1 MEIERTGDFRV
12 VDHAA
17 RSSLA
22 ERFRWQAPHCE
33 RLGSPLYAELCRRLA
48 AEVEAGGPVLEV
60 LGGHEQDSYESML
73 QLRLLGAVHRL
84 ALTGMAP
91 ALAAHYPST
100 GGDGEV
106 EPLWEGFRATV
117 SEQPQELRE
126 LIERPVQTNEVGRS
140 RALALGFAEI
150 ARSIGLPL
158 RLLELGSS
166 GGLNLRW
173 DRFRYE
179 SGAFAFGDPAS
190 PVRFADYHEGA
201 ELPPAPMRIE
211 VAERAG
217 CDRRPVDVS
226 KAEGRETLLA
236 YTWADQLERFR
247 DLEGALAIAQT
258 VPATVERSPALP
270 WLERRL
276 AEPSPG
282 ACTVVFHSI
291 VMQYVDPE
299 ERAAIDAL
307 LERAGARATTDA
319 PLARLSFEPGDE
331 YAHLRLRVWPGGG
344 ATLLAECGY
353 HGLPVRWRGAR
364 VSP

>member
-1 MEIERTGDFRV
+1 VDAATRT
-12 VDHAA
+12 
-17 RSSLA
+17 SLA
-22 ERFRWQAPHCE
+22 ERFRWQGPHCE
-33 RLGSPLYAELCRRLA
+33 RLGSPLYGELCRRLA
-48 AEVEAGGPVLEV
+48 DEVEADGPVLEV
-60 LGGHEQDSYESML
+60 LAGHEHDSYESML

-84 ALTGMAP
+84 ALTGVAP
-91 ALAAHYPST
+91 VLAAHYPST

-106 EPLWEGFRATV
+106 ESLWDAFRETV
-117 SEQPQELRE
+117 AEQQQRLGE

-140 RALALGFAEI
+140 RALALGFAEV
-150 ARSIGLPL
+150 ARTTGLPL

-173 DRFRYE
+173 DSFRYE
-179 SGAFAFGDPAS
+179 SGAFAFGDPDS

-201 ELPPAPMRIE
+201 ELPAAPPTVE
-211 VAERAG
+211 VVERAG
-217 CDRRPVDVS
+217 CDRRPVDVTG
-226 KAEGRETLLA
+226 AEGRDTLLA

-247 DLEGALAIAQT
+247 DLEGALEVAQR

-276 AEPSPG
+276 AEPTPG

-291 VMQYVDPE
+291 VMQYVDPD

-307 LERAGARATTDA
+307 VEQAGARATADA

-331 YAHLRLRVWPGGG
+331 YAHLRLSIWPHGGT
-344 ATLLAECGY
+344 TLLAECGY
-353 HGLPVRWRGAR
+353 HGLPVRWQERT
-364 VSP
+364 VSPSPL